1 MTLRRY
7 GPIARPNHPVRL
19 RVGAHPTTPAGDGW
33 LRETLEG
40 LRQRSGAVH
49 EVEALN
55 FLGDRIDDALED
67 RRLDRCAALLEA
79 INVGELADDVA
90 LTALIATLP
99 ARLALRSNRARYADR
114 VRVELAARDW
124 TTEDLSAAIDDLL

>member
-1 MTLRRY
+1 
-7 GPIARPNHPVRL
+7 V
-19 RVGAHPTTPAGDGW
+19 HPTTPAGDGW
-33 LRETLEG
+33 LRETLDG

-49 EVEALN
+49 EVEALH

-79 INVGELADDVA
+79 LNVGELADDVA

-99 ARLALRSNRARYADR
+99 ARLALRSNRVRYADR
-114 VRVELAARDW
+114 VRAELAARDW
-124 TTEDLSAAIDDLL
+124 TTEDLTAAIDDLL